1 MILTVLMLI
10 SAVAAQ
16 ANAGYIEAMQ
26 KAIDK
31 VYKAETILEIQE
43 AVNVLDRISNAEK
56 GKWEPSYYA
65 AFGYIMMATKE
76 ADVATKDKYLDQ
88 AKVYADRAS
97 AIQPNNDEIITLEGF
112 ISTIRVS
119 VDPATRG
126 QQYSGL
132 AMQAFGKALAL
143 NPNNPRAL
151 GLMAQMQF
159 GTARFFHA
167 STGEACATA
176 RKAQAIFAVPPTGTD
191 ALAPV
196 WGKGMVEGMV
206 ANCK

>member
-112 ISTIRVS
+112 MIRP
-119 VDPATRG
+119 PA
-126 QQYSGL
+126 
-132 AMQAFGKALAL
+132 
-143 NPNNPRAL
+143 
-151 GLMAQMQF
+151 
-159 GTARFFHA
+159 A
-167 STGEACATA
+167 SSI
-176 RKAQAIFAVPPTGTD
+176 RD
-191 ALAPV
+191 
-196 WGKGMVEGMV
+196 
-206 ANCK
+206 